1 MEEAVAI
8 LDDAPSNADAIAA
21 VVNALGTDEF
31 EGETLRMLHDLSGVE
46 HFSIYRVRGGEP
58 RFLGGASISGQHALK
73 APPAKNGWPARS
85 YAELKLAQK
94 ATEKSMHAILMH
106 DELKQMEDP
115 ALDCALKRYKIAD
128 RVVVCGK
135 KAGDFYAVAALR
147 SNETGEFAGTQLKSL
162 ARSADVLIAVCAK
175 HAALQWDKD
184 KAAAAQFGSIEK
196 IEKNLRQSDWGLSE
210 RELQVSARILFGVT
224 AYGIALDLGL
234 GEETV
239 ATYRKR
245 LYARLRLGGRHELLQ
260 RYLKLL

>member
-1 MEEAVAI
+1 MEEVVAI
-8 LDDAPSNADAIAA
+8 LDDAPSKADAIAA

-31 EGETLRMLHDLSGVE
+31 EGETLRMLHDLSGVD

-73 APPAKNGWPARS
+73 APPAKNDWPARS
-85 YAELKLAQK
+85 YAELKCAQK
-94 ATEKSMHAILMH
+94 ATEESMHAILMH

-115 ALDCALKRYKIAD
+115 ALDRALEHYKIAD

-135 KAGDFYAVAALR
+135 KAEDFYAIAALR

-162 ARSADVLIAVCAK
+162 ARTADVLIAVCAK
-175 HAALQWDKD
+175 HAAMHWDKD
-184 KAAAAQFGSIEK
+184 KAAAQFGSIEK
-196 IEKNLRQSDWGLSE
+196 IEKNLRESDWGLSE
-210 RELQVSARILFGVT
+210 RELQVSARILFGIT